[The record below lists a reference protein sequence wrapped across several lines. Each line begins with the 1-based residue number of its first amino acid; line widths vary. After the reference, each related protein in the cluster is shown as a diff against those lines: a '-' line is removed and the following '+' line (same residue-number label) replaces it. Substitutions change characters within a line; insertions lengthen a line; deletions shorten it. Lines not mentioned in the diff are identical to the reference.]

1 MYFKKRFFSSLFLSL
16 LDPNMEDNGINFRF
30 YEIVVEKRIETLPEL
45 LRSFVEK
52 ENISSLKMKV
62 FRNSPCFC

>member
-1 MYFKKRFFSSLFLSL
+1 
-16 LDPNMEDNGINFRF
+16 MEDNGINFRF